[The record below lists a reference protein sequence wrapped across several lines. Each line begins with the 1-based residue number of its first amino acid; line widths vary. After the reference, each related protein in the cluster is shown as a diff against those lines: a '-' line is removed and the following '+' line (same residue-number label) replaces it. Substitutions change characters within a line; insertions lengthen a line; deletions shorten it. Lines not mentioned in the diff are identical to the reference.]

1 MPTWPRNMRKPPSCT
16 FPKLSKVS
24 WRRARGKGVS
34 PSSLALCVWSGLSPH
49 TATLI
54 FMRVGYY
61 QNNPEFGKVA
71 ENLERIAVALETT
84 EADLLVLPEL
94 CATGYQFGS
103 PDEVRGLAEPVPS
116 GRTTKRLLDLAKHRQ
131 MVIVA
136 GLPEQAGTAS
146 YNSAVVVGPQG
157 FIGCYRK
164 THLFFEETL
173 LFTPG
178 DTGFHVWDIGPAKI
192 GVMICFD
199 WYYPE
204 AARTL
209 ALKGADIICHPSNL
223 VLPNCPDSM
232 PVRCLENRVFAV
244 TCNRTGSEARHGKD
258 RLTYIGSSEI
268 VSPRGAILHRAPRDQ
283 EALCVVEIDPV
294 EARNKSVT
302 PYNDLLRDR
311 RESLYT

>member
-1 MPTWPRNMRKPPSCT
+1 
-16 FPKLSKVS
+16 V
-24 WRRARGKGVS
+24 V
-34 PSSLALCVWSGLSPH
+34 
-49 TATLI
+49 
-54 FMRVGYY
+54 
-61 QNNPEFGKVA
+61 
-71 ENLERIAVALETT
+71 ENLDHLAAALQPA

-94 CATGYQFGS
+94 CASGYQFAS
-103 PDEVRGLAEPVPS
+103 IEEVSELAEPVPA
-116 GRTTKRLLDLAKHRQ
+116 GPTTTRLLDLAKRKQ

-136 GLPEQAGTAS
+136 GLPERAGTTY
-146 YNSAVVVGPQG
+146 YNSAVAVGPQG

-173 LFTPG
+173 YFSPG
-178 DTGFHVWDIGPAKI
+178 DTGFQVWDIGAAKI

-244 TCNRTGSEARHGKD
+244 TCNRTGSEARQGKA
-258 RLTYIGSSEI
+258 RLTYIGNSEI
-268 VSPRGAILHRAPRDQ
+268 VTPRGAILHRAPRDQ
-283 EALCVVEIDPV
+283 EALCIVEIDPA

-302 PYNDLLRDR
+302 PYNDLLKDR
-311 RESLYT
+311 RESLYR